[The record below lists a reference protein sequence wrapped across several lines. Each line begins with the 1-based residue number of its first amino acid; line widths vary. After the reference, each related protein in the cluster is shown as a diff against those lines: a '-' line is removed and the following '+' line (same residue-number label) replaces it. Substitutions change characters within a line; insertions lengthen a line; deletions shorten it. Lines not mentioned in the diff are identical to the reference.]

1 MREDWATFL
10 KGEDQHASLSLLYC
24 HLVQLPWFGS
34 PPVRVNMQQEHG
46 KPPRISS
53 FSIADI
59 LDPSKFTGRHRDA
72 RSDKPSD
79 YRHKRNCDELSG
91 DENTEGSD
99 EVSAASEAKESP
111 HISSKAKIK
120 GRRMRTAFTLDQL
133 HVLERSFQNSHY
145 LSVFERHVI
154 AKALELSETQVKIW
168 FQNRRTKWKK
178 EQEGRE
184 LEELYHCATIA
195 PVVVPTTLPLST
207 ASCNRSS
214 PVHFYPARN
223 LLTTYPALTLF

>member
-1 MREDWATFL
+1 
-10 KGEDQHASLSLLYC
+10 
-24 HLVQLPWFGS
+24 
-34 PPVRVNMQQEHG
+34 MQEET
-46 KPPRISS
+46 KKTPRISS

-59 LDPSKFTGRHRDA
+59 LDPSKFTGRHQDA
-72 RSDKPSD
+72 PSGKVSD
-79 YRHKRNCDELSG
+79 YKNKRNCDELSG
-91 DENTEGSD
+91 DESAEGSD
-99 EVSAASEAKESP
+99 EASAASEAKDGSR
-111 HISSKAKIK
+111 IAGKAKLK

-184 LEELYHCATIA
+184 LEELYQCATIA
-195 PVVVPTTLPLST
+195 PVVVPTTLSF
-207 ASCNRSS
+207 ASAPCSRSS
-214 PVHFYPARN
+214 PIQFYSARN
-223 LLTTYPALTLF
+223 LLSAYPALTLL

>member
-1 MREDWATFL
+1 MYKSTNIGFIL
-10 KGEDQHASLSLLYC
+10 FVFCFPL
-24 HLVQLPWFGS
+24 
-34 PPVRVNMQQEHG
+34 
-46 KPPRISS
+46 IS
-53 FSIADI
+53 
-59 LDPSKFTGRHRDA
+59 
-72 RSDKPSD
+72 
-79 YRHKRNCDELSG
+79 DELSG
-91 DENTEGSD
+91 DESAEGSD

-111 HISSKAKIK
+111 QIGGKAKIK

-133 HVLERSFQNSHY
+133 HVLERSFQSSHY

-184 LEELYHCATIA
+184 LEELYHCATLA
-195 PVVVPTTLPLST
+195 PVVVPTTLPLGT

-214 PVHFYPARN
+214 PVHFYSARN
-223 LLTTYPALTLF
+223 LLSTYPALTLL

>member
-1 MREDWATFL
+1 
-10 KGEDQHASLSLLYC
+10 
-24 HLVQLPWFGS
+24 
-34 PPVRVNMQQEHG
+34 MQQETR

-59 LDPSKFTGRHRDA
+59 LDPSKFTGRSRDA
-72 RSDKPSD
+72 QSDKLSD
-79 YRHKRNCDELSG
+79 YNNKRSCDELSG
-91 DENTEGSD
+91 DESAEGSD
-99 EVSAASEAKESP
+99 DISAASEAKEGP
-111 HISSKAKIK
+111 HIGGKVKIK
-120 GRRMRTAFTLDQL
+120 GRRMRTAFTMDQL
-133 HVLERSFQNSHY
+133 HVLERSFQSSHY

-184 LEELYHCATIA
+184 LEELYQCATIA
-195 PVVVPTTLPLST
+195 PVVVPTTLPLSA

-214 PVHFYPARN
+214 PVHFYSARN
-223 LLTTYPALTLF
+223 LLNTYPTLRLL